1 MSSTSF
7 GVYLISGTIYP
18 NLTQNG
24 RCLDRK
30 ARIRPTGILSV
41 ESWHET
47 LPKSHRGRIQAI
59 LMGYIQKCT
68 TWTRKAWIHIQKKSQ
83 PGPWSSI
90 QQTPYP
96 EVIHGQREVCR
107 CNGGPRG
114 HQRQAARPQGGRPTQ
129 DKVG

>member
-7 GVYLISGTIYP
+7 GVYLISGVTYP

-30 ARIRPTGILSV
+30 ARIRLTGILSV
-41 ESWHET
+41 ESWYET

-59 LMGYIQKCT
+59 PMGYIKKCT
-68 TWTRKAWIHIQKKSQ
+68 TLTRKAWTHIQKRCQ
-83 PGPWSSI
+83 PGPWSSM
-90 QQTPYP
+90 QHTPYP
-96 EVIHGQREVCR
+96 RLIHGQRGACQ

-114 HQRQAARPQGGRPTQ
+114 RQRQAIHPKRTSVDQTA
-129 DKVG
+129 

>member
-7 GVYLISGTIYP
+7 SVYLTSRTTYP

-47 LPKSHRGRIQAI
+47 LPKSHRGRIQEI
-59 LMGYIQKCT
+59 SMGWIQKYT
-68 TWTRKAWIHIQKKSQ
+68 TWTRKAWTHIQKRSQ
-83 PGPWSSI
+83 PGPWSSM
-90 QQTPYP
+90 QYPPYP
-96 EVIHGQREVCR
+96 GLIPGQRGMCQ
-107 CNGGPRG
+107 CNGGPRD
-114 HQRQAARPQGGRPTQ
+114 RQSWAARPQGVRPAQ
-129 DKVG
+129 VEVD